1 MNRMLVWAVLAIAG
15 CGEQGD
21 LEQVVTAKW
30 PSGAVK
36 READVVSG
44 DTLAVRVYH
53 ENGQVDRVEAYDTEG
68 RKSGIWQAFY
78 PDGKPW
84 SEHHYR
90 EGVQIGAYRT
100 FHPNG
105 ALYIDG
111 SYGEDGT
118 PSGTW
123 RFYSADSTLL
133 RTIDGAAIAGGQ
145 AGRTTNP
152 H

>member
-1 MNRMLVWAVLAIAG
+1 MKRMLVWAALAVAG
-15 CGEQGD
+15 CGEQAAV
-21 LEQVVTAKW
+21 ERVVTAKW
-30 PSGAVK
+30 PSGEVK
-36 READVVSG
+36 READVANG

-53 ENGQVDRVEAYDTEG
+53 ENGQVDRVEAYDAEG
-68 RKSGIWQAFY
+68 RKSGVWQAFY

-100 FHPNG
+100 WHPSG

-111 SYGEDGT
+111 AYGDDGT
-118 PSGTW
+118 PTGTW
-123 RFYSADSTLL
+123 RFFAPDGSVL
-133 RTIDGAAIAGGQ
+133 REIAGAAIAAGA
-145 AGRTTNP
+145 AGRNQNP